1 MIHYTL
7 PPRRSPRLA
16 GAIHSAVEARSS
28 IALVTADRYL
38 RLRREAAGLTI
49 LQAARRMFGS
59 DDGKVR
65 IAVDLITAL
74 ETPGV
79 RAKVGMTL
87 DRLSLAFSFDA
98 DVYRQLAHDP
108 AARHPRVCFGCGC
121 SQNDACVSA
130 AGHDC
135 CAWSPS
141 SRDGAAICTRCAG
154 EDR

>member
-7 PPRRSPRLA
+7 PPRRPAHGDRNGL
-16 GAIHSAVEARSS
+16 IRTMPSADVAP
-28 IALVTADRYL
+28 ITADRYL
-38 RLRREAAGLTI
+38 KLRREAAGLTVQ
-49 LQAARRMFGS
+49 QAARRMFPG
-59 DDGKVR
+59 DDTRAGHAADMIR
-65 IAVDLITAL
+65 SL

-79 RAKVGMTL
+79 RARLDFTL

-108 AARHPRVCFGCGC
+108 AARHPRVCGGCGC

-130 AGHDC
+130 DGHDC

-141 SRDGAAICTRCAG
+141 SRDGAALCTRCTG